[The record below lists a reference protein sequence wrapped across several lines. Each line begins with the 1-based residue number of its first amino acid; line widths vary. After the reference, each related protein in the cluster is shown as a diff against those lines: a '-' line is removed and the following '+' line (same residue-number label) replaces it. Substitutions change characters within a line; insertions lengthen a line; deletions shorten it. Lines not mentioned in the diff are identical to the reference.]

1 MNILVHICLFLIV
14 LFLYV
19 YVMNQFKKSEDLD
32 IYEMDYSSNQ
42 HLQEICEIRQ
52 PVLFNFFAVDP
63 NLFYDLSHRSITK
76 YGSYDVKIKDAH
88 DYYKEGK
95 NVDAV
100 ALSLT
105 STLNLF
111 ENDNAA
117 HFFSEDNEEFL
128 DESGILKI
136 VQSMDDFLK
145 PDFTIRRN
153 YDLCFGSANS
163 VTPLRYHTNYRQYL
177 CVTTGKIHVKM
188 TPWKSHKYLHP
199 IVDYE
204 NYEFRSPVHPVNP
217 QDHFV
222 KDYEKTKFIEFDVL
236 KGYVLYIPPYWWY
249 SIEYS
254 EANTFVAGVSYT
266 TMMNC
271 VSNLP
276 NLTIHWLQR
285 QNITKKITK
294 IKPPVPKEILVEKEL
309 EQIGAPI
316 IVNETH
322 AMNQDNAI
330 NEPIRETIS
339 ESIKKEEL
347 HQIST
352 EEPVKLDN
360 I

>member
-1 MNILVHICLFLIV
+1 
-14 LFLYV
+14 
-19 YVMNQFKKSEDLD
+19 MNQFKKSEDLD

-63 NLFYDLSHRSITK
+63 NFFYDLSHQSIVK

-88 DYYKEGK
+88 DYFKEDK

-117 HFFSEDNEEFL
+117 HFFSENNEDFL

-136 VQSMDDFLK
+136 MQSMDDFLK

-163 VTPLRYHTNYRQYL
+163 VTPLRFHTNYRQYF

-199 IVDYE
+199 IMDYE
-204 NYEFRSPVHPVNP
+204 NYEFRSPIHPVNP
-217 QDHFV
+217 QDHFA
-222 KDYEKTKFIEFDVL
+222 KDYEKTKFLEFDVL

-254 EANTFVAGVSYT
+254 ETNTFVAGVSYMT
-266 TMMNC
+266 TMNC

-294 IKPPVPKEILVEKEL
+294 IKPPVQKEIPVQEQL
-309 EQIGAPI
+309 EQKK
-316 IVNETH
+316 
-322 AMNQDNAI
+322 
-330 NEPIRETIS
+330 REQEVDVTPLS
-339 ESIKKEEL
+339 ASIEIKDSVVREDPSLANKIDL
-347 HQIST
+347 
-352 EEPVKLDN
+352 
-360 I
+360 